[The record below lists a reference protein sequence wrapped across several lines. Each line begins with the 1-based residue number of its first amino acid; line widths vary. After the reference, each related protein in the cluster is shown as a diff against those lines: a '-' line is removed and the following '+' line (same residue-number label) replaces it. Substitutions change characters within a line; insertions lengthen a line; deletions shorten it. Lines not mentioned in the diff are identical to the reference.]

1 MNIVLRASVK
11 KGELLYENPMAYH
24 KLLVSISGLIEV
36 VFRKVSN
43 PRTNQQN
50 KLYWK
55 WMTILGEEIG
65 YTKEEMH
72 FIFKKQFLA
81 DKMSTLQKD
90 EFMEYL
96 QGLSKDLATTKKL
109 SIGGMV
115 EYMNKVFDQARELGY
130 RLPLP
135 DDLKSKGG
143 VKCH

>member
-1 MNIVLRASVK
+1 MNLIFRASVK

-24 KLLVSISGLIEV
+24 KLLVSTSGLIEV